1 VWRCWSG
8 ARPRAARPG
17 REAFAAGT
25 RPRRAIPPAVA
36 GVLPDIARA
45 GDVFVPLDALRTT
58 LSQYGAALGFQPSID
73 IDAATLRDNA
83 MSTCAV
89 VPTLICALWRLR
101 QGLEPV
107 APRDDLAYAANYLYM
122 MQGEVPTPEYAAAV
136 EKYLISTVDHG
147 FNASTFTARVI
158 TSTGADLGAAV
169 VGAIGALSG
178 PLHGGAPSRALQM
191 LDEIGTADRAEPWL
205 RAAVERGDRL

>member
-1 VWRCWSG
+1 MNPKWLSPAHVLG
-8 ARPRAARPG
+8 AALLAV
-17 REAFAAGT
+17 
-25 RPRRAIPPAVA
+25 PAVA
-36 GVLPDIARA
+36 RADGVPPAAATPLQREQAQSRFLRGKELMDRGQYSEALVEFRA
-45 GDVFVPLDALRTT
+45 
-58 LSQYGAALGFQPSID
+58 SHD
-73 IDAATLRDNA
+73 IDDAELRDNA

-122 MQGEVPTPEYAAAV
+122 MQGEVPGPKHSAAV

-169 VGAIGALSG
+169 VGGIGALSG
-178 PLHGGAPSRALQM
+178 PLHGGAPSRALQSS
-191 LDEIGTADRAEPWL
+191 
-205 RAAVERGDRL
+205 AATD